1 VRVFPF
7 FILLACNTASP
18 WTNAPQLFPER
29 QNHAVVTN
37 GSVAFVVGGV
47 SASGV
52 TLDLFASY
60 TPPKVIPG
68 GWTALPALPVALHHA
83 NVCALGDNVFV
94 LGGFN
99 ALGADSIC
107 LRYSIP
113 SQVWSECTRGSQ
125 RAAAACVVAGER
137 LYLFGGVRDDAVV
150 ADAQEYDPATDTW
163 RELPQ
168 LPVARS
174 HMGAV
179 FLRGQLHVIGGR
191 TTGLVPTGRV
201 DTYDPVTR
209 TWSEGPRMLV
219 PRSDYA
225 ISSDGV
231 TALIFGG
238 EGNSSDPLG
247 IFAAVERYDGA
258 VFTRLADMPHARHG
272 MGAAYIVTELKE
284 EIVISG
290 IKVERT
296 VLSRKEIFL
305 PGGAEIAGV
314 APTSHH
320 DFLTQ

>member
-1 VRVFPF
+1 
-7 FILLACNTASP
+7 
-18 WTNAPQLFPER
+18 
-29 QNHAVVTN
+29 
-37 GSVAFVVGGV
+37 
-47 SASGV
+47 
-52 TLDLFASY
+52 
-60 TPPKVIPG
+60 
-68 GWTALPALPVALHHA
+68 
-83 NVCALGDNVFV
+83 
-94 LGGFN
+94 
-99 ALGADSIC
+99 
-107 LRYSIP
+107 
-113 SQVWSECTRGSQ
+113 
-125 RAAAACVVAGER
+125 
-137 LYLFGGVRDDAVV
+137 
-150 ADAQEYDPATDTW
+150 
-163 RELPQ
+163 
-168 LPVARS
+168 
-174 HMGAV
+174 
-179 FLRGQLHVIGGR
+179 
-191 TTGLVPTGRV
+191 
-201 DTYDPVTR
+201 
-209 TWSEGPRMLV
+209 MLV